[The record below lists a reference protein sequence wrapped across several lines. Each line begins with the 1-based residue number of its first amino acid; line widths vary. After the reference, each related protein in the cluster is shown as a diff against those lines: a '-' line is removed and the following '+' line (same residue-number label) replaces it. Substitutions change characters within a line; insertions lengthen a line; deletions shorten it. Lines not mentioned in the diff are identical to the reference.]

1 MRYRFLSL
9 AVLAGIALALLTPVS
24 AQPAAADDSCSAGYD
39 CVDCSVEIVFDP
51 SFCRYP
57 PEEPPPPPP
66 ANTMG
71 PMGPGTPVPPS
82 PNPGMMPNLPGEVCD
97 RTRSFSDR
105 AGIIE
110 SGVPDKLVY
119 TFNVTT
125 TFCTLNRVITKARI
139 TADIDVVEPV
149 DGRITSIEL
158 ITPPMPQ
165 GVTGGP
171 TLFQAENVITELCPG
186 GAGDPVNC
194 RKFRH
199 IYTIS
204 IDARSSSPLS
214 VEPLPISECS
224 PAGCF

>member
-9 AVLAGIALALLTPVS
+9 AVLAGIALALFTPVS

-39 CVDCSVEIVFDP
+39 CVDCSVVIVFDP
-51 SFCRYP
+51 AFCMFP

-66 ANTMG
+66 VTMG
-71 PMGPGTPVPPS
+71 PMGPGTPVPPT

-97 RTRSFSDR
+97 VTRSFSDQ

-110 SGVPDKLVY
+110 RGQPDKLIY
-119 TFNVTT
+119 TFNVRT

-139 TADIDVVEPV
+139 TADVDVADPL

-158 ITPPMPQ
+158 IVPPNPV

-171 TLFQAENVITELCPG
+171 TLFQAENVISELCAG
-186 GAGDPVNC
+186 GVSDPVNC

-199 IYTIS
+199 IITIS
-204 IDARSSSPLS
+204 IDARSSTPLLS
-214 VEPLPISECS
+214 VDPQPIFECTNPS
-224 PAGCF
+224 CF